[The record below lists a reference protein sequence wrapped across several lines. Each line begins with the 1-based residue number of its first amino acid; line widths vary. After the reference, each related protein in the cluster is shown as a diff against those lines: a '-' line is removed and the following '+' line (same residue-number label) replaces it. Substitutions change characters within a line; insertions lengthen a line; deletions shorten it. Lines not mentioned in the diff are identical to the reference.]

1 MQPYKVDPEKPFK
14 LKKLDANHVGDWE
27 GKKKEGKQEFHELQ
41 QELADLQQKLYAEHK
56 HQLLIVLQ
64 AMDSGGK
71 DGTIR
76 AIFEEVNPQGVKVA
90 SFKVPT
96 ALELDHDY
104 LWRVH
109 QKTPGKGEIVIFNR
123 SHYEDVLVVRVHE
136 LVPKKV
142 WEKRYDQI
150 NAFEKILVEEGT
162 TILKFYLHISKD
174 EQKERFMERLTDPK
188 KQWKFSESDIDER
201 QYWDAYQAAFQDV
214 LEKTSTPWAPWYAIP
229 ANHNWYRNLCIST
242 IIVDTLRSFKMKY
255 PDPIPDPDKYIRALQ
270 NESSK
275 DGEN

>member
-1 MQPYKVDPEKPFK
+1 M
-14 LKKLDANHVGDWE
+14 
-27 GKKKEGKQEFHELQ
+27 
-41 QELADLQQKLYAEHK
+41 
-56 HQLLIVLQ
+56 
-64 AMDSGGK
+64 
-71 DGTIR
+71 
-76 AIFEEVNPQGVKVA
+76 
-90 SFKVPT
+90 
-96 ALELDHDY
+96 
-104 LWRVH
+104 
-109 QKTPGKGEIVIFNR
+109 
-123 SHYEDVLVVRVHE
+123 VRVHE

-201 QYWDAYQAAFQDV
+201 QYWDAYQDAFQDV

>member
-1 MQPYKVDPEKPFK
+1 M
-14 LKKLDANHVGDWE
+14 GDWE

-109 QKTPGKGEIVIFNR
+109 QKTPGKGEIVIFPR
-123 SHYEDVLVVRVHE
+123 S
-136 LVPKKV
+136 
-142 WEKRYDQI
+142 Q
-150 NAFEKILVEEGT
+150 
-162 TILKFYLHISKD
+162 
-174 EQKERFMERLTDPK
+174 
-188 KQWKFSESDIDER
+188 
-201 QYWDAYQAAFQDV
+201 
-214 LEKTSTPWAPWYAIP
+214 
-229 ANHNWYRNLCIST
+229 
-242 IIVDTLRSFKMKY
+242 
-255 PDPIPDPDKYIRALQ
+255 
-270 NESSK
+270 
-275 DGEN
+275 